1 MLDGSARR
9 IGSVR
14 INSGQLQGLG
24 VANNNV
30 CPERDGDG
38 MVGNDTIQF
47 SLIGEAFVLQAKV
60 LHGAAMGHYP
70 SALGQIRG
78 LLGKP
83 LLDISDRV
91 NVAIK
96 VAAVHKRLLRRS
108 LVGEVDVGVGETWY
122 DISFIQV
129 DGLRVGSA
137 EF

>member
-1 MLDGSARR
+1 
-9 IGSVR
+9 
-14 INSGQLQGLG
+14 
-24 VANNNV
+24 
-30 CPERDGDG
+30 

-60 LHGAAMGHYP
+60 LHEAAMGHDP
-70 SALGQIRG
+70 GTLGQIRG
-78 LLGKP
+78 LLGES
-83 LLDISDRV
+83 LLDICDRV

-96 VAAVHKRLLRRS
+96 IAAVHKLLLRCS
-108 LVGEVDVGVGETWY
+108 LVSKVDVGVGETWY